1 MNSEKE
7 IIHDGIIK
15 SIGNGQMC
23 VSIISKSACSGCHA
37 QGNCNLSEM
46 EEKEIC
52 TEVSGHSFTVG
63 QPVRIRM
70 QQSDGFRALFLGYL
84 LPFIVLIITMIV
96 VNQLTTDEGLVGLS
110 ALGALIP
117 YYSVLFLF
125 RNRLKKSFKYAVEPL
140 N

>member
-7 IIHDGIIK
+7 IIHEGIVK

-37 QGNCNLSEM
+37 NGSCNLSEM
-46 EEKEIC
+46 EEKEIV
-52 TEVSGHSFTVG
+52 TDLSGHTFKVG
-63 QPVRIRM
+63 QPVRIHM
-70 QQSDGFRALFLGYL
+70 QQSAGFKALFLGYI
-84 LPFIVLIITMIV
+84 LPFLVLIFTLIV
-96 VNQLTTDEGLVGLS
+96 VGNLTTDEGLVGLA

-117 YYSVLFLF
+117 YYTILYFF

>member
-7 IIHDGIIK
+7 IIHDGVIK
-15 SIGNGQMC
+15 FIGNGQMC
-23 VSIISKSACSGCHA
+23 VSIISKSACAGCHA
-37 QGNCNLSEM
+37 NGSCNLSEM
-46 EEKEIC
+46 EEKEII
-52 TEVSGHSFTVG
+52 TEISNHKFKVG

-70 QQSDGFRALFLGYL
+70 QQSAGFKALFLGYI
-84 LPFIVLIITMIV
+84 LPFLVLLFTMIV
-96 VNQLTTDEGLVGLS
+96 VGNLTSDEGLVGLS

-117 YYSVLFLF
+117 YYTVLYFF